1 MNKQQ
6 THMHFG
12 RLVGEQWLPQSYSEH
27 ADSPTWCWL
36 DQPQDTCVRQAGVCM
51 CVCVCVTGSVML
63 ISVMFHNKL
72 NGYYFYCS

>member
-36 DQPQDTCVRQAGVCM
+36 DQPQDTCVRQAGVC
-51 CVCVCVTGSVML
+51 VCVYLEALCSFVL
-63 ISVMFHNKL
+63 LHNKFS
-72 NGYYFYCS
+72 YYLYCS